1 MKLPF
6 KLEVLIS
13 WWQLRRSR
21 RSFERDPEGHQAR
34 LWRDFQAKVLTR
46 SPLYRNRVPAA
57 LDTFPV
63 QQKAEFMRD
72 FNQINTCGL
81 DLKDA
86 MQVAVDSETSRDFEP
101 TIEGVTVGLS
111 SGTSGNRGLFLA
123 SSSERAIWVA
133 AVLQRILGWSFKKR
147 KIAFFLRANSNLYS
161 SVQSNFLT
169 FEYFD
174 LLKTIQEH
182 LERIQKVQPHIVV
195 GQPSLLVRLAHA
207 QNDGRISI
215 RPQRIFSVAEVLS
228 DEDEALISL
237 AFGIRVDQ
245 VYQCTEGLFGQTC
258 AEGTLHL
265 NEDWLIVEKEWLDD
279 TRFIPI
285 ITDLKRESQPVIRYR
300 MNDILHVGTCTCGSK
315 MQAISRIEG
324 RMDDVLELGGAT
336 IFPDFI
342 RRAIVGAHPEITDY
356 QVVQTSSHA
365 LTLFLPQEEL
375 WTAAAEALQ
384 TEIERHGAS
393 GVTMDRASQKI
404 HDHGSKLRRIM
415 TKKSG

>member
-13 WWQLRRSR
+13 WWKLGRSR

-34 LWRDFQAKVLTR
+34 LWRDFQAEVLTR
-46 SPLYRNRVPAA
+46 SSLYRDRLPAT

-101 TIEGVTVGLS
+101 TIEGITVGLS

-161 SVQSNFLT
+161 SVQSNFLA

-174 LLKTIQEH
+174 LLKPLQEH
-182 LERIQKVQPHIVV
+182 LERIQQVQPDIVV

-215 RPQRIFSVAEVLS
+215 RPQRVFSVAEVLS
-228 DEDEALISL
+228 AEDEALISQ

-258 AEGTLHL
+258 AQGTLHL

-342 RRAIVGAHPEITDY
+342 RRAIVGAHPDITDY
-356 QVVQTSSHA
+356 QVVQTSPQA
-365 LTLFLPQEEL
+365 LTLFLPQEEH
-375 WTAAAEALQ
+375 WTAVAEALHK
-384 TEIERHGAS
+384 EIERHGAS
-393 GVTMDRASQKI
+393 GVTLDRAGQKI
-404 HDHGSKLRRIM
+404 HDRGSKLRRIM

>member
-1 MKLPF
+1 M
-6 KLEVLIS
+6 S
-13 WWQLRRSR
+13 WETW
-21 RSFERDPEGHQAR
+21 
-34 LWRDFQAKVLTR
+34 
-46 SPLYRNRVPAA
+46 
-57 LDTFPV
+57 
-63 QQKAEFMRD
+63 
-72 FNQINTCGL
+72 
-81 DLKDA
+81 
-86 MQVAVDSETSRDFEP
+86 AVDSETSRDFEP
-101 TIEGVTVGLS
+101 TIEGITVGLS

-161 SVQSNFLT
+161 SVQSNFLA
-169 FEYFD
+169 FKYFD
-174 LLKTIQEH
+174 LLKPLQEH
-182 LERIQKVQPHIVV
+182 LARIQQVQPDIVV

-215 RPQRIFSVAEVLS
+215 RPQRVFSVAEVLS
-228 DEDEALISL
+228 TEDEALISQ
-237 AFGIRVDQ
+237 AFDIRVDQ

-258 AEGTLHL
+258 AHGTLHL

-300 MNDILHVGTCTCGSK
+300 MNDILHVGTCSCGSK

-342 RRAIVGAHPEITDY
+342 RRAIVGAHPDITDY
-356 QVVQTSSHA
+356 QVVQTSPQT
-365 LTLFLPQEEL
+365 LTLFLPQEEH
-375 WTAAAEALQ
+375 WTAAAEALHQ
-384 TEIERHGAS
+384 EIERHGAS
-393 GVTMDRASQKI
+393 GVTLDRASQKI

>member
-6 KLEVLIS
+6 KLEVLAS
-13 WWQLRRSR
+13 WWKLGRSR

-34 LWRDFQAKVLTR
+34 LWRDFQDEVLTR
-46 SPLYRNRVPAA
+46 SPLYRDRVPAT

-81 DLKDA
+81 ELKDA

-101 TIEGVTVGLS
+101 TIEGITVGLS

-123 SSSERAIWVA
+123 SSRERAIWVA

-161 SVQSNFLT
+161 SVQSNFLA

-174 LLKTIQEH
+174 LLKPLQEH
-182 LERIQKVQPHIVV
+182 LERIQKVQPDIVV

-215 RPQRIFSVAEVLS
+215 RPQRVFSVAEVLS
-228 DEDEALISL
+228 DEDEALISQ

-258 AEGTLHL
+258 AHGTLHL
-265 NEDWLIVEKEWLDD
+265 NEDWLIIEKEWLDD

-324 RMDDVLELGGAT
+324 RMDDVLELDGAT

-342 RRAIVGAHPEITDY
+342 RRAIVGAHPDITDY
-356 QVVQTSSHA
+356 QVVQTSPQA
-365 LTLFLPQEEL
+365 LTLFLPQEEH

-393 GVTMDRASQKI
+393 GVTLNRASQKI

-415 TKKSG
+415 AKKSG

>member
-6 KLEVLIS
+6 KLEVLTS
-13 WWQLRRSR
+13 WWKLGRSR

-34 LWRDFQAKVLTR
+34 LWRDFQAEVLTR
-46 SPLYRNRVPAA
+46 SPLYRDQVPAA

-101 TIEGVTVGLS
+101 TIEGITVGLS

-123 SSSERAIWVA
+123 SSSERAVWVA

-161 SVQSNFLT
+161 SVQSNFLA

-174 LLKTIQEH
+174 LLKPLQEH
-182 LERIQKVQPHIVV
+182 LERIQQAQPDIVV

-215 RPQRIFSVAEVLS
+215 RPQRVFSVAEVLT
-228 DEDEALISL
+228 DEDEALISQ

-258 AEGTLHL
+258 AQGTLHL

-300 MNDILHVGTCTCGSK
+300 MNDILHIGTCTCGSK

-342 RRAIVGAHPEITDY
+342 RRAIVGAHPDITDY
-356 QVVQTSSHA
+356 QVVQTSPQA
-365 LTLFLPQEEL
+365 LTLFLPQEEH
-375 WTAAAEALQ
+375 WTAAAKALQ

-393 GVTMDRASQKI
+393 EVTLDRAGQKI

-415 TKKSG
+415 TKKSS

>member
-6 KLEVLIS
+6 KLEVLTS
-13 WWQLRRSR
+13 WWQLGRSR

-34 LWRDFQAKVLTR
+34 LWRDFQAEVLTR
-46 SPLYRNRVPAA
+46 SPLYQDRVPAA
-57 LDTFPV
+57 LDSFPV
-63 QQKAEFMRD
+63 QQKAEFMRH

-81 DLKDA
+81 NLNDA

-101 TIEGVTVGLS
+101 TIEGITVGLS

-123 SSSERAIWVA
+123 SSRERAVWVA

-161 SVQSNFLT
+161 SVQSNFLA
-169 FEYFD
+169 FDYFD
-174 LLKTIQEH
+174 LLKPIQEH
-182 LERIQKVQPHIVV
+182 LERIQQVQPDIVV

-207 QNDGRISI
+207 QNDGRIAI
-215 RPQRIFSVAEVLS
+215 QPQRMFSVAEVLS
-228 DEDEALISL
+228 DEDKALISQ

-258 AEGTLHL
+258 AHGTLHL

-365 LTLFLPQEEL
+365 LTLFLPQEEH
-375 WTAAAEALQ
+375 WAAAAEALHK
-384 TEIERHGAS
+384 EIERHGAS
-393 GVTMDRASQKI
+393 GVNLDRARQKI
-404 HDHGSKLRRIM
+404 HDLGSKLRRIM

>member
-1 MKLPF
+1 M
-6 KLEVLIS
+6 
-13 WWQLRRSR
+13 
-21 RSFERDPEGHQAR
+21 
-34 LWRDFQAKVLTR
+34 
-46 SPLYRNRVPAA
+46 
-57 LDTFPV
+57 
-63 QQKAEFMRD
+63 
-72 FNQINTCGL
+72 
-81 DLKDA
+81 
-86 MQVAVDSETSRDFEP
+86 
-101 TIEGVTVGLS
+101 GLS
-111 SGTSGNRGLFLA
+111 SGTSGTRGLFLA

-161 SVQSNFLT
+161 SVQSNFLA

-174 LLKTIQEH
+174 LLNPLQEH
-182 LERIQKVQPHIVV
+182 LERIQQVQPDIVV

-207 QNDGRISI
+207 QNDRRISI
-215 RPQRIFSVAEVLS
+215 RPQRVFSVAEVLS
-228 DEDEALISL
+228 DEDETLISQ

-258 AEGTLHL
+258 AHGTLHL

-324 RMDDVLELGGAT
+324 RMDDVLELDGAT
-336 IFPDFI
+336 IFTDFI
-342 RRAIVGAHPEITDY
+342 RRAIVGAHPDITDY
-356 QVVQTSSHA
+356 QVVQTSPQA
-365 LTLFLPQEEL
+365 LTLFLPQDEH
-375 WTAAAEALQ
+375 WTAAAEALHQ
-384 TEIERHGAS
+384 EIERHGAS
-393 GVTMDRASQKI
+393 GVTLDRASQKI
-404 HDHGSKLRRIM
+404 HDNGSKLRRIM

>member
-1 MKLPF
+1 MRLPF
-6 KLEVLIS
+6 KLDVLKS
-13 WWQLRRSR
+13 WWLLERSR
-21 RSFERDPEGHQAR
+21 RSFERDPKGHQAR
-34 LWRDFQAKVLTR
+34 LWQVFQAKVLTR
-46 SPLYRNRVPAA
+46 SPLYRDRVPAA
-57 LDTFPV
+57 LDAFPV

-72 FNQINTCGL
+72 FNDINTCGL
-81 DLKDA
+81 ALKDA

-101 TIEGVTVGLS
+101 TIQGITVGLS

-123 SSSERAIWVA
+123 SAGERAIWVA

-161 SVQSNFLT
+161 SVQSNLLS

-174 LLKTIQEH
+174 LLKPVQEH
-182 LERIQKVQPHIVV
+182 LGRIQQVQPDIVV
-195 GQPSLLVRLAHA
+195 GQPSLLVRLAEA
-207 QNDGRISI
+207 QNTGRICLQPS
-215 RPQRIFSVAEVLS
+215 RIFSVAEVLS
-228 DEDEALISL
+228 DEDEAMISK

-258 AEGTLHL
+258 AHGTLHL

-300 MNDILHVGTCTCGSK
+300 MNDILHAGTCTCGSK

-342 RRAIVGAHPEITDY
+342 RRAVVGAHPDIVDY
-356 QVVQTSSHA
+356 QVVQTAPDA
-365 LTLFLPQEEL
+365 LTLFLPQEAL
-375 WTAAAEALQ
+375 WSAAAEALRK
-384 TEIERHGAS
+384 EIARHGAS
-393 GVTMDRASQKI
+393 EVTLDRAGQKI
-404 HDHGSKLRRIM
+404 HDHGSKLRRILAL
-415 TKKSG
+415 KNA

>member
-1 MKLPF
+1 
-6 KLEVLIS
+6 
-13 WWQLRRSR
+13 
-21 RSFERDPEGHQAR
+21 
-34 LWRDFQAKVLTR
+34 
-46 SPLYRNRVPAA
+46 AA

-174 LLKTIQEH
+174 LLKPIQEH

>member
-6 KLEVLIS
+6 KLEVLTS
-13 WWQLRRSR
+13 WWKLGRSR

-34 LWRDFQAKVLTR
+34 LWREFQAEVLTR
-46 SPLYRNRVPAA
+46 SPLYRDQVPAA

-101 TIEGVTVGLS
+101 TIEGITVGLS

-123 SSSERAIWVA
+123 SSSERAVWVA

-161 SVQSNFLT
+161 SVQSNFLA

-174 LLKTIQEH
+174 LLKPIQEH
-182 LERIQKVQPHIVV
+182 LERIQQVQPDIVV

-215 RPQRIFSVAEVLS
+215 RPQRVFSVAEVLS
-228 DEDEALISL
+228 AEDEALISQ

-258 AEGTLHL
+258 AQGTLHL

-342 RRAIVGAHPEITDY
+342 RRAIVGAHPDITDY
-356 QVVQTSSHA
+356 QVVQTSPQA
-365 LTLFLPQEEL
+365 LTLFLPQEEH
-375 WTAAAEALQ
+375 WTAAAEALHQ
-384 TEIERHGAS
+384 EIERHGAS
-393 GVTMDRASQKI
+393 GVTLDRASQKI
-404 HDHGSKLRRIM
+404 HDLSLIHI
-415 TKKSG
+415 